1 MACFKRKICNFTSS
15 KWAEIPSEILD
26 SIFEHL
32 SFPDVL
38 VSESVCSHW
47 FQTAKSFISFKSQNQ
62 PPQAPSLKL
71 FPQEDG
77 TDGNGASEIVPEEFT
92 ENCCIGSSHSWLIFL
107 DERAFP
113 LLFNPSLRI
122 RHAQLPCIGPLLGV
136 LDIEKSQENGYYITY
151 DYQKNPIRYMN
162 NLRESLIHKAILSSD
177 PCLNINNFGAVVIC
191 GHEKKIAYCQNGDNS
206 WTDLDGKH
214 QPYEDII
221 CSRNQLYAIGS
232 NASVECWGFDGLN
245 KPIKTMEVEVS
256 YPEKSGQFWGE
267 FRDLYNARLYLVQS
281 TKGDTMLAAR
291 FVGELVNADDE
302 PVHEHDLLTEEDTHP
317 LVCPYKTLVFHVYK
331 LDLGQKSW
339 VEVGSL
345 GDESLFL
352 GANQSTSVSI
362 SSSST
367 IYKQNSIYFTDDY
380 WDRMDEDY
388 LYAGHDMGVFSLEN
402 RNVESFLHTHQLK
415 ILPPPCWV
423 NPSPW

>member
-1 MACFKRKICNFTSS
+1 KRCNFTSS

-191 GHEKKIAYCQNGDNS
+191 GHKKKIAYCQNGDNS

-232 NASVECWGFDGLN
+232 NASVE
-245 KPIKTMEVEVS
+245 
-256 YPEKSGQFWGE
+256 Y
-267 FRDLYNARLYLVQS
+267 LYNARLYLVQS

>member
-62 PPQAPSLKL
+62 PPQAPALKL

-92 ENCCIGSSHSWLIFL
+92 ENCCIGSSHGWLIFL

-191 GHEKKIAYCQNGDNS
+191 GHKKKIAYCQNGDNS

-232 NASVECWGFDGLN
+232 NASVEC
-245 KPIKTMEVEVS
+245 
-256 YPEKSGQFWGE
+256 
-267 FRDLYNARLYLVQS
+267 
-281 TKGDTMLAAR
+281 
-291 FVGELVNADDE
+291 
-302 PVHEHDLLTEEDTHP
+302 
-317 LVCPYKTLVFHVYK
+317 
-331 LDLGQKSW
+331 
-339 VEVGSL
+339 
-345 GDESLFL
+345 
-352 GANQSTSVSI
+352 
-362 SSSST
+362 
-367 IYKQNSIYFTDDY
+367 
-380 WDRMDEDY
+380 
-388 LYAGHDMGVFSLEN
+388 
-402 RNVESFLHTHQLK
+402 
-415 ILPPPCWV
+415 
-423 NPSPW
+423 